1 VIPEGRE
8 TMGQL
13 LVSVAQIV
21 VAVILA
27 AVASYLG
34 LLLFNRATREL
45 DEWAELRRGNA
56 AMGFVLGSII
66 LGIALILRPALTVPP
81 MADTGTRLYP
91 VFALF
96 IEAISILVGLVL
108 ALSAIIFAIG
118 LFDRLTGQIDELA
131 ELQQGNMA
139 VAAVMVGVILAVSS
153 LMSKAIEQI
162 IAWFIAYI
170 L

>member
-1 VIPEGRE
+1 
-8 TMGQL
+8 MGQL

-34 LLLFNRATREL
+34 LLLFNRATRDL

-66 LGIALILRPALTVPP
+66 LGIALILRPALTVPQV
-81 MADTGTRLYP
+81 ADTGDRLYP
-91 VFALF
+91 IFALL
-96 IEAISILVGLVL
+96 IQPAAILLGLIL
-108 ALSAIIFAIG
+108 ALSSIIFAVG

-139 VAAVMVGVILAVSS
+139 VAAVMVGVILAVSL
-153 LMSKAIEQI
+153 LMAKAIEQI
-162 IAWFIAYI
+162 IAWFIAFVSV
-170 L
+170 

>member
-1 VIPEGRE
+1 ME
-8 TMGQL
+8 QL

-21 VAVILA
+21 IAVILA

-34 LLLFNRATREL
+34 LVLFSRATRDL
-45 DEWAELRRGNA
+45 DEWAELRKGNA

-66 LGIALILRPALTVPP
+66 VGIALILRPALTIPP
-81 MADTGTRLYP
+81 TGDTGARLYP
-91 VFALF
+91 VLALLVQ
-96 IEAISILVGLVL
+96 AGGVVVGLVL
-108 ALSAIIFAIG
+108 ALSAIVFAVG

-139 VAAVMVGVILAVSS
+139 VAAVLVGVILSVSL
-153 LMSKAIEQI
+153 LMARAIEQI
-162 IAWFIAYI
+162 IAWFVVFI